1 MTEML
6 TGSLYDYP
14 KYYDL
19 VFGSD
24 CQAELSFL
32 KGAFAKYAKRPVKKL
47 FEPACGTGRL
57 LIRLAQQGYQVSGL
71 DLNPHAVEFCNKR
84 LVKNEFPAGA
94 FVGDM
99 ADFRL
104 KKPVDAGF
112 NLINSFR
119 HLGSDAQARSHLE
132 CMATSVAK
140 GGLYLLAMHLSPTK
154 GEAIE
159 TESWSARRGHLA
171 INTHMWIINRDTKK
185 RNEHI
190 GITFDIYTPLNHFK
204 IDDTMDYRTY
214 TAKQMEKLIAG
225 APSWDIVGVH
235 DFTYDI
241 NEQVTIA
248 PETEDV
254 VYVLRKR

>member
-1 MTEML
+1 MEIL

-24 CQAELSFL
+24 CQSELEFL
-32 KGAFAKYAKRPVKKL
+32 NGTFEKYAKRKVKKL

-57 LIRLAQQGYQVSGL
+57 LIRLAQQEFQVSGL
-71 DLNPHAVEFCNKR
+71 DLNPHAVDFCNQR
-84 LVKNEFPAGA
+84 LVKRGFPAGA

-99 ADFRL
+99 ADFQL
-104 KKPVDAGF
+104 KKRVDAGF

-119 HLGSDAQARSHLE
+119 HLASDAQALSHLE
-132 CMATSVAK
+132 CMAASISK

-154 GEAIE
+154 GDPIE
-159 TESWSARRGHLA
+159 TESWSARRGNLA
-171 INTHMWIINRDTKK
+171 VNTHMWIINRDTKK

-190 GITFDIYTPLNHFK
+190 GITFDIYTPLRHFK
-204 IDDTMDYRTY
+204 INDTMDYRTY
-214 TAKQMEKLIAG
+214 TAKQMEKLIAR
-225 APSWDIVGVH
+225 APNWEIVGVH

-241 NEQVTIA
+241 DEQIDIG